1 MIGDVIGVK
10 PAYLETGKRILDV
23 LPDGFFKQ
31 RRIIQ
36 IAGESGSGKSV
47 TAVSLQRLLV
57 EQGIDAYILHQD
69 DYFHLPPASNHQKRM
84 DDLLWVGPQEVKLDV
99 LNLHQEAFKQGETR
113 LEKPLV
119 DYHENQIL
127 SEVVRLDA
135 YRVLLVEG
143 TYVFAAGDADLRI
156 FMNRTYLQTRKN
168 REERARETQS
178 EFLEKVL
185 AIEHHIIQQQRT
197 KAHLLVLDD
206 YSVQT
211 LHFPL

>member
-185 AIEHHIIQQQRT
+185 AIEHQIIQQQRN

>member
-10 PAYLETGKRILDV
+10 PAYLETGKRILEL

-31 RRIIQ
+31 KRIIQ

-57 EQGIDAYILHQD
+57 EQGIDAFVLHQD
-69 DYFHLPPASNHQKRM
+69 DYFHLPPASNHQKRLN
-84 DDLLWVGPQEVKLDV
+84 DLHWVGPQEVKLDLLSV
-99 LNLHQEAFKQGETR
+99 HQQAFKQGETR

-135 YRVLLVEG
+135 HQVLLVEG
-143 TYVFAAGDADLRI
+143 TYVFAAGGADLRV
-156 FMNRTYLQTRKN
+156 FMNRNYLQTRKN
-168 REERARETQS
+168 REERARESPS

-185 AIEHHIIQQQRT
+185 AIEHRIIQQQREM
-197 KAHLLVLDD
+197 AHVLVLDD

-211 LHFPL
+211 LQLPL